1 MAENRSYIQRYA
13 MLFGAYM
20 GIYWIIGAA
29 FFPLGLRNPLF
40 LLLFMIL
47 VIAGPFIGYRYV
59 RTYRNV
65 ACDGGISFS
74 HAWVFTTLMYVF
86 ASLLAAAAH
95 YVYFRFIDQG
105 FIINTYTDMV
115 NEVFSQDAVAVA
127 GMESY
132 REQMETACEQL
143 AALTP
148 IEITMQIFSNNIFWG
163 ILLGIPTALC
173 AMKRRKGNAGNIP
186 YPQNGTNS

>member
-13 MLFGAYM
+13 MLFGTYM
-20 GIYWIIGAA
+20 GIYWIIGSV
-29 FFPLGLRNPLF
+29 FFPLGLRNPLL

-59 RTYRNV
+59 RTYRNA
-65 ACDGGISFS
+65 ACEGCISFS

-95 YVYFRFIDQG
+95 YIYFRFIDQG

-115 NEVFSQDAVAVA
+115 NEVFSTNVTV
-127 GMESY
+127 MPEIESY
-132 REQMETACEQL
+132 REKLETACEQL
-143 AALTP
+143 ASLTP

-173 AMKRRKGNAGNIP
+173 VMRRRKGNSSMLP
-186 YPQNGTNS
+186 NSSNESNL